1 MTENTSGT
9 LMTKTLGMFVMLQVL
24 AYVLLYGIE
33 HFVPSIPLP
42 GYLGI
47 IIAMGAAVGAGYY
60 HAGKTG
66 RLATAGEKLRFALLA
81 TGASFA
87 LSLGLVWGIFL
98 YYGVPLTLDAL
109 AIAAAGDAGAADGLK
124 ALLPISLA
132 VITVLYLFM
141 SWLGFGMGV
150 RSQIKQAERLAAKRG

>member
-1 MTENTSGT
+1 MTENTSGA
-9 LMTKTLGMFVMLQVL
+9 LMTKTLGVFVMMQVL
-24 AYVLLYGIE
+24 SLVLLYAIGY
-33 HFVPSIPLP
+33 FFPGIPLP
-42 GYLGI
+42 SSLGI
-47 IIAMGAAVGAGYY
+47 IVAMAAAGSAGYY
-60 HAGKTG
+60 HAHKTG

>member
-1 MTENTSGT
+1 M
-9 LMTKTLGMFVMLQVL
+9 MTKTLGVFVMVQVL
-24 AYVLLYGIE
+24 ALVLLYAVE
-33 HFVPSIPLP
+33 HFFPSIPLP
-42 GYLGI
+42 SSLGI
-47 IIAMGAAVGAGYY
+47 VVAMVAALAAGQY
-60 HAGKTG
+60 HAQKTG

-81 TGASFA
+81 TVVSFA

-98 YYGVPLTLDAL
+98 YYGVPMTLETL
-109 AIAAAGDAGAADGLK
+109 AIAVSGDAGAADGLK
-124 ALLPISLA
+124 AFLPIGLG